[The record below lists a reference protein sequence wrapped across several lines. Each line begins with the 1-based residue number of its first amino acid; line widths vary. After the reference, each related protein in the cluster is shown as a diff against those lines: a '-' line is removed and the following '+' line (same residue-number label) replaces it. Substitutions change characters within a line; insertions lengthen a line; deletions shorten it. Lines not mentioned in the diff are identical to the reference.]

1 MFKGKVLFE
10 MKDEPA
16 PQVQHAQEIAQ
27 VLSSGSSEDQIKAKL
42 EAIES
47 REKQIKTQIAKIDE
61 EEAKH
66 PKSQIEQEQEL
77 SQTQVDLHV
86 KSMTTEQM
94 KTYNEMSENIKKFSK
109 TLDSKNYNKALSL
122 RESLAD
128 QGLPSTDI
136 PMLHVETVELFERGF
151 SFPETAKNDFA
162 KE

>member
-1 MFKGKVLFE
+1 
-10 MKDEPA
+10 
-16 PQVQHAQEIAQ
+16 
-27 VLSSGSSEDQIKAKL
+27 
-42 EAIES
+42 
-47 REKQIKTQIAKIDE
+47 
-61 EEAKH
+61 
-66 PKSQIEQEQEL
+66 
-77 SQTQVDLHV
+77 
-86 KSMTTEQM
+86 M